1 MATVT
6 TAPETHPAIDTRS
19 LARSIARPLG
29 ILVFVAALAYL
40 VLEPLIRL
48 QSKAF
53 ANGAEGYR
61 TAFTRPGI
69 GTTILT
75 TAELALGSLAIALV
89 LGTFLAWCASRL
101 PPRLRILRV
110 IPVLPIVVPAIAS
123 VVGWAFLLSPRPGYL
138 NAALRNLPWWSNL
151 EEGPIDIYTVPWIII
166 ITGIGLTAFV
176 YLFVS
181 AGFENISAEHL
192 EAAQIAGSSPLR
204 VFFRVTLPLLRPTLI
219 YGGGIALL
227 LGLGQF
233 TAPLLLGSTA
243 GVNVITTEIYRDM
256 SQTPVQYASAAALGS
271 TLLVFGV
278 VVVMLQKMLL
288 GNQHRFVT
296 HGGKAFR
303 PPGRPSRWA
312 AVALVAYTTV
322 ATVLPVG
329 ALIIVSLT
337 RFWSAH
343 IDVSSFTLDN
353 YRQILDQSN
362 ITEAIYN
369 SVTCSLLAVLICL
382 PIGFIAASIVLR
394 GTRHRALRMA
404 ADFLVSIPLGVPAVL
419 FGAGFLLTYTEGPL
433 VLYGTR
439 WVIVLVY
446 VTLMLPFATRM
457 QLAALVSLGNG
468 YVEAAR
474 VSGSGV
480 IGANLKVVVP
490 LLRSALGGAAALMFV
505 LLTHEF
511 AASVL
516 VRSATTQV
524 MGTVLFDYWTNG
536 SYPLVAAIAL
546 IMAVVTAIGVIIA
559 IVVGGSKALSSL

>member
-1 MATVT
+1 M
-6 TAPETHPAIDTRS
+6 
-19 LARSIARPLG
+19 
-29 ILVFVAALAYL
+29 
-40 VLEPLIRL
+40 
-48 QSKAF
+48 
-53 ANGAEGYR
+53 
-61 TAFTRPGI
+61 
-69 GTTILT
+69 
-75 TAELALGSLAIALV
+75 
-89 LGTFLAWCASRL
+89 
-101 PPRLRILRV
+101 
-110 IPVLPIVVPAIAS
+110 
-123 VVGWAFLLSPRPGYL
+123 
-138 NAALRNLPWWSNL
+138 
-151 EEGPIDIYTVPWIII
+151 
-166 ITGIGLTAFV
+166 
-176 YLFVS
+176 
-181 AGFENISAEHL
+181 
-192 EAAQIAGSSPLR
+192 AGSSPWG

-243 GVNVITTEIYRDM
+243 GINVVTTEIYREM
-256 SQTPVQYASAAALGS
+256 SQTPVAYGTAAALGS

-288 GNQHRFVT
+288 GDQRRFVT
-296 HGGKAFR
+296 HGGKSFR
-303 PPGRPSRWA
+303 APGRPSRWA

-322 ATVLPVG
+322 ATILPVG
-329 ALIIVSLT
+329 ALVIVSLT
-337 RFWSAH
+337 RFWSAK
-343 IDVSSFTLDN
+343 IDVGSFTLDN
-353 YRQILDQSN
+353 YREIFDQSN
-362 ITEAIYN
+362 VTQAVYN
-369 SVTCSLLAVLICL
+369 SVTISLLAVLICL
-382 PIGFIAASIVLR
+382 PIGFVAASIVLR
-394 GTRHRALRMA
+394 GTRYRLLRTA

-457 QLAALVSLGNG
+457 QLAALVSLGDG

-480 IGANLKVVVP
+480 VGANVKVVVP

-516 VRSATTQV
+516 VRSSTTQV

-546 IMAVVTAIGVIIA
+546 IMSFVTAIGVIVAVI
-559 IVVGGSKALSSL
+559 IGGSKALSSL